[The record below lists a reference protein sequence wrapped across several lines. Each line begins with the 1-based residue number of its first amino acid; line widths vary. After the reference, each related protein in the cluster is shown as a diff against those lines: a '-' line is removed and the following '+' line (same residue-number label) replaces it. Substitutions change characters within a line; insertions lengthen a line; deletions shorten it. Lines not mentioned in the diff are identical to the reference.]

1 MGSPEI
7 PAFAGMTGERE
18 AAKLHAS
25 RSLETAMR
33 RFAPLA
39 FLAAAIA
46 VPVVAQMT
54 MPTEAP
60 GKLDP
65 SRVVKGTYKIDPDHT
80 QIVFAVNRL
89 GFTEFN
95 GMFANP
101 TGTVRLDPKAP
112 ARSTVEVSIPIA
124 KVRTTSPEL
133 DAVMQAADFFDSARF
148 PTATFVSTKV
158 SVAGTS
164 ATIIGNLMLH
174 GVTRPAVLKARFI
187 GAGNEFWG
195 DKKLAFGFAA
205 TTSIKRSDFGL
216 TNSIPLV
223 SDRVDLRINAG
234 FEAQ

>member
-1 MGSPEI
+1 
-7 PAFAGMTGERE
+7 
-18 AAKLHAS
+18 
-25 RSLETAMR
+25 MR

-39 FLAAAIA
+39 FLTVAVLAA
-46 VPVVAQMT
+46 PVVAQMT

-60 GKLDP
+60 GKFDP
-65 SRVVKGTYKIDPDHT
+65 KRLVAGTYTIDPNHT
-80 QIVFAVNRL
+80 QVVFTVNRL

-101 TGTVRLDPKAP
+101 TGTVTLDPKTP
-112 ARSTVEVSIPIA
+112 ATAKVEVTIPIA

-133 DAVMQAADFFDSARF
+133 DMALQKADFFDAAKF
-148 PTATFVSTKV
+148 PTAAFVSTKV
-158 SVAGTS
+158 AVTGTN
-164 ATIIGNLMLH
+164 ATIIGNLTLH
-174 GVTRPAVLKARFI
+174 GVTRPVVLKARFI

-223 SDRVDLRINAG
+223 SDKVDLVINAG

>member
-1 MGSPEI
+1 
-7 PAFAGMTGERE
+7 
-18 AAKLHAS
+18 
-25 RSLETAMR
+25 MR
-33 RFAPLA
+33 RLAPLT
-39 FLAAAIA
+39 FLAVAALA
-46 VPVVAQMT
+46 APVVAQMT

-65 SRVVKGTYKIDPDHT
+65 KRVVKGTYRIDPDHT
-80 QIVFAVNRL
+80 QIVFTVNRL

-95 GMFANP
+95 GMFANA
-101 TGTVRLDPKAP
+101 TGSVTLDPAAP
-112 ARSTVEVSIPIA
+112 TTAKVDVSIPIA

-133 DAVMQAADFFDSARF
+133 DTALQAADFFDSAKF

-164 ATIIGNLMLH
+164 ATITGNLTLH
-174 GVTRPAVLKARFI
+174 GMTRPVMLRARFI

-195 DKKLAFGFAA
+195 DKKLAFGFTA
-205 TTSIKRSDFGL
+205 TTTIKRSDFGL

-223 SDRVDLRINAG
+223 SDRVDLTINAG

>member
-1 MGSPEI
+1 
-7 PAFAGMTGERE
+7 
-18 AAKLHAS
+18 
-25 RSLETAMR
+25 MR
-33 RFAPLA
+33 RLGPLA
-39 FLAAAIA
+39 FLAVAALA
-46 VPVVAQMT
+46 APVVAQMT
-54 MPTEAP
+54 VPTEAP

-65 SRVVKGTYKIDPDHT
+65 KRVVKGTYTFDPDHT
-80 QIVFAVNRL
+80 QIVFTVNRL

-101 TGTVRLDPKAP
+101 TGTVTLDPKAP
-112 ARSTVEVSIPIA
+112 ATSKVDVTIPIT

-133 DAVMQAADFFDSARF
+133 DTALQAADFFDAAKF

-158 SVAGTS
+158 DVTGTN
-164 ATIIGNLMLH
+164 ATITGNLTLH
-174 GVTRPAVLKARFI
+174 GVTRPVVLKARFI

-205 TTSIKRSDFGL
+205 TTTIRRSEFGL

-223 SDRVDLRINAG
+223 SDRVDLTINAG